1 MSRCIPNCRGFRMG
15 ICIGWYR
22 ASERRS
28 GRVVSKV
35 LQCMDRGKGGTATGE
50 PEPHRT
56 YHTEQGRTVV
66 VLGVK
71 LQNTCLLCDGQMV
84 KL

>member
-1 MSRCIPNCRGFRMG
+1 MHTQLQGVRMG

-22 ASERRS
+22 ASEGRS

-35 LQCMDRGKGGTATGE
+35 LQRRDRGKGGTATGE

-56 YHTEQGRTVV
+56 YNTEQGRTEV

-84 KL
+84 KM